1 MCCEYRAIEMK
12 PEQFSSVETVTTRP
26 TLLRRATAADQPQ
39 ITALIRTARL
49 NRLSLDWRRF
59 VVADAGGR
67 IVGTGQVKP
76 HGDGARELAS
86 IAVAADRQGAG
97 IGGALVATLIALEPP
112 PLYLYCAEYN
122 ERYYL
127 RFGFR
132 TLTPAEM
139 PRSLRR
145 IHLFANT
152 LLGALNFVTGQQRR
166 LVVMGRG
173 LPAGA

>member
-1 MCCEYRAIEMK
+1 MCCEYRAIEMNSA
-12 PEQFSSVETVTTRP
+12 QFSLVETVTTRP

-49 NRLSLDWRRF
+49 NPLSLDWRRF
-59 VVADAGGR
+59 LVADEGGR
-67 IVGTGQVKP
+67 VVGAGQVKP
-76 HGDGARELAS
+76 HSDGARELAS
-86 IAVAADRQGAG
+86 IAVAPDRQGLG
-97 IGGALVATLIALEPP
+97 IGGAIVATIIALEPP

-132 TLTPAEM
+132 ALTLAEM

-145 IHLFANT
+145 IHIFANT
-152 LLGALNFVTGQQRR
+152 LLDSLNFVTGQQRR

-173 LPAGA
+173 LSAA